1 MWKNYKDIGK
11 VALYKQNEEVKEE
24 MKTITSEQP
33 EEKEVEM
40 NEIASSETTVALE
53 TAVAI
58 EIQPEKPE

>member
-24 MKTITSEQP
+24 METTPGKQQ

-40 NEIASSETTVALE
+40 NEIASSETTVVLE

-58 EIQPEKPE
+58 EMQSEKSE